1 MNERVVVVAAHPDDD
16 ILGCGGVLA
25 LHVDAGDEILVIF
38 LADGVSSREA
48 PLKAQEERMANARNA
63 LGEIGVT
70 SLVGLNFP
78 DNQLDSIP
86 ILTLAKAVNEYIEE
100 WKPNTIYT
108 HSAADLNVD
117 HRIAFEIALISSRP
131 EPKSSVDRV
140 LSFEVPSS
148 TGWGSPQH
156 AFNPRYFVNIE
167 ATLSRKMSAL
177 RHYDDEMR
185 AWPHA
190 RSYKAVEA
198 LAMARGASVG
208 VPAAEAFDVIRW
220 IR

>member
-1 MNERVVVVAAHPDDD
+1 VNERVVVVAAHPDDD
-16 ILGCGGVLA
+16 ILGCGGALA
-25 LHVDAGDEILVIF
+25 LHADAGDEVLVIF

-48 PLKAQEERMANARNA
+48 PPEPRNERLQNARKA

-86 ILTLAKAVNEYIEE
+86 ILTLAKSVNEHVEE
-100 WKPNTIYT
+100 WKPNTVYT

-117 HRIAFEIALISSRP
+117 HRIALEVALIASRP
-131 EPKSSVDRV
+131 EPNSPVTRV

-148 TGWGSPQH
+148 TGWGLPQRD
-156 AFNPRYFVNIE
+156 FSPRYFVNIE
-167 ATLSRKMSAL
+167 ASLSRKMSAL
-177 RHYDDEMR
+177 RHYDCEMR

-190 RSYKAVEA
+190 RSYEAVEA
-198 LAMARGASVG
+198 LARTRGASVG

-220 IR
+220 IS